1 MKKPIKEMNEEEL
14 KEAIEFCNNEIESN
28 RELDFNSISI
38 GLAYDRIKDLAE
50 KLLNEKIEE
59 KNKST

>member
-1 MKKPIKEMNEEEL
+1 MNEEEL